1 MSIDDQEPLTES
13 SRQDILTLLD
23 DFIQQIHRI
32 RRILLG
38 MSISAIVLAPLAI
51 ALSVYLLLHP
61 SFFAILETENE
72 FGLVL
77 SVLLGAVIIISGI
90 WLFTGIRQYHSMSQW
105 KNRYEEYQ
113 REKEAI
119 DKKIASQFGL
129 NQD

>member
-1 MSIDDQEPLTES
+1 MSSDNQEPPTES

-23 DFIQQIHRI
+23 DFIQQIQQI

-51 ALSVYLLLHP
+51 ALSIYLLLHP
-61 SFFAILETENE
+61 SFFAVLEMENE
-72 FGLVL
+72 FGVILT
-77 SVLLGAVIIISGI
+77 VLLVAVIIISGI
-90 WLFTGIRQYHSMSQW
+90 WLFTGVRQYYSMSQW
-105 KNRYEEYQ
+105 KHRYKEYL
-113 REKEAI
+113 REKEVI